1 MNLNVNYYKNI
12 INFIEFYEKKLNEIT
27 FRY

>member
-12 INFIEFYEKKLNEIT
+12 VNFAESYKKELNKIKL
-27 FRY
+27 RQ